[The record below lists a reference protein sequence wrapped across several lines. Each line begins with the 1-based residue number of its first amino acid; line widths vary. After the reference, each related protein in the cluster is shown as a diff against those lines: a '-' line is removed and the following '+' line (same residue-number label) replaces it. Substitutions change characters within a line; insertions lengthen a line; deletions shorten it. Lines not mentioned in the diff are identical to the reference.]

1 MNKFFRLL
9 SRSLCFVLFVFALDV
24 QAAEINSR
32 AVEIKT
38 PQEIKWVR
46 NKEGTSER
54 AILFGDP
61 DKAGPYVIQ
70 IKWLPGNF
78 SRPHFHNSDRF
89 FTVIKGTWWIG
100 TGNKFDPENTVPA
113 PAGSYVFHRG
123 GEIHYDGAKN
133 EEAIIQVVGF
143 GPVTTTAAEAVNKAE
158 K

>member
-1 MNKFFRLL
+1 M
-9 SRSLCFVLFVFALDV
+9 RSLIRALSLVLVAVAFNVN
-24 QAAEINSR
+24 AAEINPR

-54 AILFGDP
+54 AVLFGDP

-100 TGNKFDPENTVPA
+100 TGNKFDPESTVPA

-123 GEIHYDGAKN
+123 GETHYDGAKG

-143 GPVTTTAAEAVNKAE
+143 GPVTTTSAEAK
-158 K
+158 